1 MAKPIMTL
9 DFEASALQLGSFPIE
24 VGIAIGNGEK
34 IIQTFTT
41 LIQPRPEWLDHGVWS
56 KQSEAV
62 HGIKA
67 SQLARGMP
75 AIEVCSALDRLLY
88 GSAVYVDGGYFD
100 AYWLFRLYGGKS
112 PKFRLVDLDV
122 IPYRELR
129 KKRADEP
136 ADHRA
141 LPDAKWLHDALVEIE
156 RERMAA

>member
-24 VGIAIGNGEK
+24 VGVAIGNGEK

-41 LIQPRPEWLDHGVWS
+41 LIQPRPEWLDSGVWS
-56 KQSEAV
+56 KQSQAI
-62 HGIKA
+62 HGIEA
-67 SQLARGMP
+67 AQLARGMP
-75 AIEVCSALDRLLY
+75 ANEVCSALDRLLH
-88 GSAVYVDGGYFD
+88 GAAVYVDGGYFD
-100 AYWLFRLYGGKS
+100 AYWLFRLYAGKS
-112 PKFRLVDLDV
+112 PKFRLVDLDAV
-122 IPYRELR
+122 PYRDLR
-129 KKRADEP
+129 KKRADDP